1 MPLFKP
7 AERPRAGN
15 IPPPRPAWYRRTVT
29 IISVTVLLLA
39 GIGVVIWRPWQS
51 PCGAGLTQVG
61 SPYTCVGLDLASGPM
76 QAGDPLAPLEDRIA
90 KQNAQLTGDVATI
103 VVLDNMTPNLNTDSV
118 SPDEIR
124 HRVEGA
130 ITAAWRA
137 DNQSVAYGNT
147 PPIKLL
153 LASFGGSASQEAIA
167 VQSIIAQRDSQ
178 HIVAVTGFGQSL
190 AQTRLAAKQLSDAGI
205 VTVGSTVTAD
215 DMNTDP
221 SGARI
226 PDFFRVAATNKDAE
240 QVTVNYIAQHDYHK
254 VLLVKDVNTQDSY
267 DESIATDFAAAY
279 QQRFQASIPDNESY
293 LSPTTPVTSASRTS
307 YLTNQFA
314 RMHSDICAD
323 RPDLIYFAGRG
334 VDLAS
339 FLTALSQ
346 GGACGLGPID
356 VLTAD
361 DAASI
366 AGQPL
371 PPFPGLSVR
380 VFYTTQ
386 AAADEWGGQPST
398 SDTVQDYAAFAKAYQ
413 DNGFETADLQEES
426 VFMSY
431 DAVLAAAIATRLDS
445 PLATKDSSTVA
456 SAFLG
461 LKCTHYVP
469 GASGDIAFDGN
480 GNPIDKALP
489 MLQIMPSGSTV
500 LRQVSWPTGAA
511 FNPSSTC

>member
-1 MPLFKP
+1 MALFKLG
-7 AERPRAGN
+7 ERSRGTG
-15 IPPPRPAWYRRTVT
+15 IPLPTPPWYRRRLT
-29 IISVTVLLLA
+29 IISAVVLVVA
-39 GIGVVIWRPWQS
+39 AVVVVIWQPWASQ
-51 PCGAGLTQVG
+51 CGAGLTQIG
-61 SPYTCVGLDLASGPM
+61 SPYTCVGLDLDSGPM
-76 QAGDPLAPLEDRIA
+76 QAGDPLAPLEQRIA
-90 KQNAQLTGDVATI
+90 AQNAQLTGDFATV
-103 VVLDNMTPNLNTDSV
+103 VVLDNMTPNLKTDSI

-137 DNQSVAYGNT
+137 NTQSVAYGNS

-153 LASFGGSASQEAIA
+153 LASFGSSAGQEAAA
-167 VQSIIAQRDSQ
+167 VQSIVAQRDSQ

-190 AQTRLAAKQLSDAGI
+190 VQTRLAAKQLSDAGI
-205 VTVGSTVTAD
+205 VSVGATVTAD

-226 PDFFRVAATNKDAE
+226 PDFFRVAATNSDEE
-240 QVTVNYIAQHDYHK
+240 QVTVNYIAAHGYHK

-267 DESIATDFAAAY
+267 DTSIAADFAAAY
-279 QQRFQASIPDNESY
+279 QQRFLAPVAYNESY
-293 LSPTTPVTSASRTS
+293 LSPTTPVTSDSRTA

-323 RPDLIYFAGRG
+323 HPDLIYFAGRG
-334 VDLAS
+334 VDLGS

-361 DAASI
+361 DASSI
-366 AGQPL
+366 VDQPL

-386 AAADEWGGQPST
+386 AAVNEWANQPST
-398 SDTVQDYAAFAKAYQ
+398 SDAAQDYAAFAKAYQ
-413 DNGFETADLQEES
+413 DNGFEAADLQEES
-426 VFMSY
+426 VFVSY

-469 GASGDIAFDGN
+469 GASGDIAFDAN
-480 GNPIDKALP
+480 GNPIDKAIP
-489 MLQIMPSGSTV
+489 MLRIMPDGSTA
-500 LRQVSWPTGAA
+500 LQQISWPTGVP